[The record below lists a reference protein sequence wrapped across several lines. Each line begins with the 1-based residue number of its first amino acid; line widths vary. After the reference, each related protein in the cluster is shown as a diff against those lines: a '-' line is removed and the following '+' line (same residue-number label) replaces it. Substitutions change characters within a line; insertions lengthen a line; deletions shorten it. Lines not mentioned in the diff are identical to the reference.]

1 MEIFE
6 SSKLVLFIIFAIPGF
21 ISIKTY
27 SLLCPNHE
35 KDSTKLII
43 DAITYSC
50 LNYAL
55 LGPFIY
61 MMIFSKNGIL
71 FVLFYN
77 YLLFICHARFSSIF
91 SLGMVKV
98 KKYGVFKRML
108 LILHQGHGLYFSQRK
123 EYFVLVTLSD
133 GKKLAGEYS
142 EKSFT
147 SSFPEDPQIYLEKAW
162 EVSAE
167 GGFERIREQSEGI
180 LILSKDIQSI
190 EFFNIPNIYLWSY
203 QCQLKI

>member
-1 MEIFE
+1 M
-6 SSKLVLFIIFAIPGF
+6 GF
-21 ISIKTY
+21 YLS
-27 SLLCPNHE
+27 
-35 KDSTKLII
+35 
-43 DAITYSC
+43 
-50 LNYAL
+50 
-55 LGPFIY
+55 F
-61 MMIFSKNGIL
+61 
-71 FVLFYN
+71 FYN

-98 KKYGVFKRML
+98 KKNAPHPTPRAWDY
-108 LILHQGHGLYFSQRK
+108 IFSQRK

-190 EFFNIPNIYLWSY
+190 EFF
-203 QCQLKI
+203 QHT

>member
-1 MEIFE
+1 
-6 SSKLVLFIIFAIPGF
+6 
-21 ISIKTY
+21 
-27 SLLCPNHE
+27 
-35 KDSTKLII
+35 
-43 DAITYSC
+43 
-50 LNYAL
+50 
-55 LGPFIY
+55 
-61 MMIFSKNGIL
+61 
-71 FVLFYN
+71 
-77 YLLFICHARFSSIF
+77 
-91 SLGMVKV
+91 MVKV
-98 KKYGVFKRML
+98 KKYGVFKKNA
-108 LILHQGHGLYFSQRK
+108 LILHKAWDYIFSQRK

-190 EFFNIPNIYLWSY
+190 EFFQHP
-203 QCQLKI
+203 